1 MKQII
6 FYFFG
11 VFALLAAMFVI
22 LTKNSV
28 YAVLSL
34 ILTFILTAII
44 WLILEAEFL
53 AMTLILVY
61 VGAVMVLFLFVVM
74 MLDIEEVVKKSKFIK
89 LWHLAIFIPLFL
101 FLFILYAYNHNSSN
115 ITINTILVQH
125 GSDYNNIKE
134 LGILLYNRHLFSFE
148 VAGILLLIGI
158 IAAISLTFRGKIGN
172 SNYQNIKTQIYT
184 SSTNRLKLING
195 D

>member
-11 VFALLAAMFVI
+11 SFALFMALFVI
-22 LTKNSV
+22 LAKNSIH
-28 YAVLSL
+28 AVLSL
-34 ILTFILTAII
+34 IFTFILTSIV

-74 MLDIEEVVKKSKFIK
+74 MLDIEDVIKQSKFVKFWPLVTI
-89 LWHLAIFIPLFL
+89 IPVFL
-101 FLFILYAYNHNSSN
+101 FLLVFYTYNHNSSN
-115 ITINTILVQH
+115 ATINSILIQH
-125 GSDYNNIKE
+125 GIDYNNMRE
-134 LGILLYNRHLFSFE
+134 LGTLLYTRYLFSFE
-148 VAGILLLIGI
+148 ITGLLLLVGI

-172 SNYQNIKTQIYT
+172 SNYQNIKKQIRT
-184 SSTNRLKLING
+184 NPKNRLRLIN
-195 D
+195 